1 MKASLVSAAALCMVS
16 GLAMAQSAG
25 CCEGAAKAGECEVV
39 LERVGDGAQAD
50 GTYELKA
57 GVEDNG
63 QLSLKLQRVG
73 EMMAGVLAAG
83 QPEAEVQSHAV
94 MIQKEGDREVKVEV
108 TNGRAKAWVNGEA
121 VPEKR
126 VKVTDQKISVL
137 DGDGETIAEFGYSA
151 EPRAGAGGGQQFQI
165 FTDRRLDGPDGPIVW
180 EGENGEHPEMNFQ
193 VFGDDGN
200 QMFFGQPE
208 GEHPSVMIGI
218 TMGSLDEAE
227 ADERVS
233 GVLEEHE
240 IDAEDV
246 FVVQSVIEGTPA
258 DEAGLRE
265 GDVVVRVDGEWGV
278 GTEQLREVLMEKE
291 PGDMLELAVV
301 RKGKLRE
308 IEVELAEWSSE
319 ALGVPMAFAW
329 QEELPGMHLEDGEG
343 LNLQP
348 FLEGLRL
355 HKGELGEDLEQQ
367 FDVIIKQLGE
377 EGEEGLPRLDIRP
390 RIQFRRLGEESQPQV
405 FVQPAPTPRAAPRS
419 DLAPDAQARLERIEA
434 RLEKLEHQI
443 DRLINAMQDREQEQD

>member
-16 GLAMAQSAG
+16 GLAMAQSAD
-25 CCEGAAKAGECEVV
+25 CCEGAAKAGECEIV
-39 LERVGDGAQAD
+39 LECAGDGVQAD

-63 QLSLKLQRVG
+63 RLSLKLQRIG
-73 EMMAGVLAAG
+73 EVMAGVVAAG
-83 QPEAEVQSHAV
+83 QPEAKVQSHAV
-94 MIQKEGDREVKVEV
+94 MIQKDGDREVKVEV
-108 TNGRAKAWVNGEA
+108 TNGQAKAWVNGEA

-126 VKVTDQKISVL
+126 VKVTDQKIRVL
-137 DGDGETIAEFGYSA
+137 DGEGQTIAEFGYSA
-151 EPRAGAGGGQQFQI
+151 EPRAGAGDGQQFQI

-180 EGENGEHPEMNFQ
+180 EGEDAPHPEMNFQ

-200 QMFFGQPE
+200 KMFFGQPE

-218 TMGSLDEAE
+218 SMGSLDEAE
-227 ADERVS
+227 VDERVS
-233 GVLEEHE
+233 EVLAERE
-240 IDAEDV
+240 IDAESV
-246 FVVQSVIEGTPA
+246 FVVQSVIDGTPA

-278 GTEQLREVLMEKE
+278 NAEQLREVLMDKE
-291 PGDMLELAVV
+291 PGDMLELAVI

-319 ALGVPMAFAW
+319 VLGAPTAFAW
-329 QEELPGMHLEDGEG
+329 QEQLPGMRLQDGEG
-343 LNLQP
+343 VDLQP
-348 FLEGLRL
+348 FLEGLHLR
-355 HKGELGEDLEQQ
+355 KGELGEDLEQQ

-377 EGEEGLPRLDIRP
+377 EGGEGLPRLDVRP
-390 RIQFRRLGEESQPQV
+390 RIQFRHLDEGREPQV
-405 FVQPAPTPRAAPRS
+405 LVRPAPTPRAAPRS

-443 DRLINAMQDREQEQD
+443 DRLINAQNQEQNED